1 MFKKSVRRIVAVV
14 MTSLLLFLA
23 ITVTV
28 IYVASYYS
36 IKSQND
42 EKLADFVE
50 AYSPSTGTGYPSS
63 NWRSQRN
70 IPTYEVTTFYSVCF
84 NSDGNSFA
92 VNNGTNGVYTSEEIV
107 KIAKEAMASGQKK
120 GTIGSLMY
128 SIVNKDNR
136 YTLVGFLD
144 KTLTDDTLKTILVY
158 SLISGGASM
167 LVFFVVSLFVAN
179 WIVRPL
185 KENDKKQRQFISDAG
200 HELKTPVAIINAN
213 IDLLSREMG
222 KNEWLSNIEYENERM
237 STLIKELLD
246 LSHAESAETI
256 MDVIDFSHLVNGEEL
271 PFETLAFE
279 RGLNLQ
285 CETKDGL
292 KVEGN
297 PTQLKQ
303 LVSILLD
310 NAIKHSSGGKDINVQ
325 LRQEHRNAV
334 LSVSNSAEEIP
345 EGHLDR
351 LFERFYRLDEARVS
365 EDSHYGLGLAIAKA
379 ITAAHHGT
387 IDVVSKHGLITF
399 TVALPLKN

>member
-36 IKSQND
+36 IKNQND

-50 AYSPSTGTGYPSS
+50 AYSPNTGTGYLSS
-63 NWRSQRN
+63 NWRSKRN

-84 NSDGNSFA
+84 GNDGNSFA
-92 VNNGTNGVYTSEEIV
+92 VNNGTNGLYTSEEIV
-107 KIAKEAMASGQKK
+107 EIAREAMASGQKK

-144 KTLTDDTLKTILVY
+144 KTLTDDTLNTILTY

-246 LSHAESAETI
+246 LSHAESTETI

-310 NAIKHSSGGKDINVQ
+310 NAIKHSSGGKDINVL

-387 IDVVSKHGLITF
+387 IDVVSKHGFITF
-399 TVALPLKN
+399 TVTLPLKN